1 MTQIAKESKH
11 AQVNVEEGIR
21 RYGERAVQAIFN
33 KYAQLDNK
41 DTFSPE
47 DESRLI
53 MEQKRETL
61 KLITIL
67 KERRCVKVKDRA
79 CADSKKQRRYISK
92 EEASSPM
99 IQMESLFLSLLI
111 NAKEGR
117 DIATADVVG
126 VYLLTEME
134 DNTLV
139 KLTGESVDI
148 MCKVNDKYKHYVL
161 LESDKPVLYLKL
173 KETLYGCIMSA
184 LLWYQ
189 TFVGVLM
196 DLGFTLNEYDA
207 CVANLEVE
215 GSQCTVCWYVDD
227 NKISHKS
234 PKIVDWVIKELEKRF
249 DKMTVT
255 RGKKHSFVGMDI
267 VFRDD
272 GKFEMTMK
280 DYLKESIEAFD
291 EKVSRGART
300 PARGNLFDEDDVE
313 DREQLTESAAEVFH
327 HIVAKLLYVAKRARP
342 DIDLAVSFLCTRVAS
357 PTKGDKK
364 KLKRLLEYV
373 SGTLDM
379 IRIIG
384 WNGNEVLQTW
394 VDASYAVHRDMRSH
408 TGAAMSLGHGTIHHR
423 SAKQKLNTK
432 SSTEA
437 ELVGASEYIG
447 WTLFAKRFLEKQGYN
462 LKRNIFYQDNESAM
476 KLERNGKASS
486 SNKTRHIHIRYF
498 FVHDVLNQEDIE
510 LKHCKTDEMVADFY
524 TKPLQGKQFLKLRDI
539 IMGHVPITN

>member
-189 TFVGVLM
+189 IFVKVLL
-196 DLGFTLNEYDA
+196 DLGFVLNRYDA
-207 CVANLEVE
+207 CVANMKIN
-215 GSQCTVCWYVDD
+215 GSQYTVCWYVDD
-227 NKISHKS
+227 NKISHKD
-234 PKIVDWVIKELEKRF
+234 PKVVDSVITELEKKF
-249 DKMTVT
+249 DKITVT
-255 RGKKHSFVGMDI
+255 RGKEHNFVGMDI
-267 VFRDD
+267 VFRSDN
-272 GKFEMTMK
+272 KIKVTMK
-280 DYLKESIEAFD
+280 EYLRESIKAFT
-291 EKVSRGART
+291 ETITKSART
-300 PARGNLFDEDDVE
+300 PARGDLFSENEDENKIELDE
-313 DREQLTESAAEVFH
+313 REGEVFH
-327 HIVAKLLYVAKRARP
+327 RIFAKLLYVAKRARP
-342 DIDLAVSFLCTRVAS
+342 DIALAVSFLCMRVAEL
-357 PTKGDKK
+357 TKGDRHKFK
-364 KLKRLLEYV
+364 HLLGYIN
-373 SGTLDM
+373 STIDM
-379 IRIIG
+379 VRVIG
-384 WNGNEVLQTW
+384 ASRNEMLQTW
-394 VDASYAVHRDMRSH
+394 VDASYAVHRNMKSH
-408 TGAAMSLGHGTIHHR
+408 TGGTMSLGHCTFHNR
-423 SAKQKLNTK
+423 LVKQKIHTK

-437 ELVGASEYIG
+437 ELVGASERLI
-447 WTLFAKRFLEKQGYN
+447 TTKCACQILAQT
-462 LKRNIFYQDNESAM
+462 QD
-476 KLERNGKASS
+476 
-486 SNKTRHIHIRYF
+486 
-498 FVHDVLNQEDIE
+498 
-510 LKHCKTDEMVADFY
+510 
-524 TKPLQGKQFLKLRDI
+524 
-539 IMGHVPITN
+539 